1 MEGRKVSS
9 LFQDFSYGPTEN
21 CYNELGSLINI
32 IIYLC
37 ICRSPKLSLSNAKGI
52 SNEDVS
58 ELQKELQ
65 QMAAELVG
73 EVRCI
78 VFLS

>member
-1 MEGRKVSS
+1 M
-9 LFQDFSYGPTEN
+9 
-21 CYNELGSLINI
+21 
-32 IIYLC
+32 
-37 ICRSPKLSLSNAKGI
+37 SNAKGI

-78 VFLS
+78 LCVTLKSKVILILN

>member
-1 MEGRKVSS
+1 MAP
-9 LFQDFSYGPTEN
+9 LIN

-32 IIYLC
+32 IIYIC
-37 ICRSPKLSLSNAKGI
+37 ICSSPKLSLSNAKGI
-52 SNEDVS
+52 SIEDVS

-73 EVRCI
+73 EV
-78 VFLS
+78 SQSSKKNKASH